1 MLFHYHV
8 WTPHVEATEKFY
20 ASLGFQVTQ
29 RIGKKDG
36 EFESIDPPLD
46 WEDFRNQSIQ
56 FRIIEMKR
64 GATNITFGYGKKV
77 MFDHIGF
84 LVSKEEKVNVL
95 ERAEEI
101 GLTVQS
107 NERRTFI
114 HTPYGF
120 RIELQEHLDA
130 VQSRSEKRVL
140 QFSVETKRKGLE
152 EMLQRLFG
160 RPVSEIIVSESNH
173 SRLTHV
179 NLVSDRALRVNDPN
193 GIQITQ
199 IIEG

>member
-1 MLFHYHV
+1 MLFHFHV
-8 WTPHVEATEKFY
+8 WTPHVEETEKFY

-29 RIGKKDG
+29 RIGKKDR
-36 EFESIDPPLD
+36 EFKSFDPPLNWD
-46 WEDFRNQSIQ
+46 DFRDQSIQ

-95 ERAEEI
+95 ERAAQM
-101 GLTVQS
+101 GLMVQS

-130 VQSRSEKRVL
+130 VESRTENRIL
-140 QFSVETKRKGLE
+140 QFGMETKRNGLE
-152 EMLQRLFG
+152 EVLRQLFG

-173 SRLTHV
+173 TMLTHV

-193 GIQITQ
+193 GIQVIQ
-199 IIEG
+199 FNMD

>member
-1 MLFHYHV
+1 MLFHYHL
-8 WTPHVEATEKFY
+8 WTPRVEETEKFY
-20 ASLGFQVTQ
+20 ASLGFQVSQ

-36 EFESIDPPLD
+36 EFESFAPPLD
-46 WEDFRNQSIQ
+46 WDDFRDQSIQ

-84 LVSKEEKVNVL
+84 LVSEEEKVDVL

-120 RIELQEHLDA
+120 RIELQDHFDA
-130 VQSRSEKRVL
+130 IQSRSESRIHQL
-140 QFSVETKRKGLE
+140 NIETKTAGLE
-152 EMLQRLFG
+152 EVLQQLFNC
-160 RPVSEIIVSESNH
+160 PVPQIVATESDH
-173 SRLTHV
+173 TQLTHV
-179 NLVSDRALRVNDPN
+179 NLMSDCTISSTDPN
-193 GIQITQ
+193 GIQI
-199 IIEG
+199 ILSK